1 MTRST
6 RAPCWVVLGARFLT
20 HDIRVLSILPC
31 HEGGSCRNFIIAS
44 GRGCGNEAVS
54 LSGRRLDVARS
65 PPAVL
70 ELDAKISDVAVDE
83 VAPREVIRSP
93 EPVEDLIARERDLRI
108 R

>member
-1 MTRST
+1 M
-6 RAPCWVVLGARFLT
+6 P
-20 HDIRVLSILPC
+20 PC

-54 LSGRRLDVARS
+54 LSRRRLDVARS

-83 VAPREVIRSP
+83 VASREVIRSP
-93 EPVEDLIARERDLRI
+93 QPVEDLLARERDPRI
-108 R
+108 RRQEIQQGPLDRRQTERDRTGAKARIP